1 MLEGTSAYAALI
13 DILEENKSPYDISFD
28 EQPLERFRLMLIN
41 QNLSTEDN
49 WLLSSGIKI
58 YKN

>member
-1 MLEGTSAYAALI
+1 MLEGTSAYATLI

-49 WLLSSGIKI
+49 
-58 YKN
+58 